1 MNLHYGQIV
10 DIFDDD
16 GLLTGRISVGG
27 ALKRIPLQL
36 VSEARPGDHV
46 LVCDGVAISRVNDEL
61 NLEDSNV
68 SGHTG

>member
-1 MNLHYGQIV
+1 MNLHYGQVV
-10 DIFDDD
+10 DILDED
-16 GLLTGRISVGG
+16 GLLTGRISVSG

-61 NLEDSNV
+61 NPEDSDV
-68 SGHTG
+68 SGHTR

>member
-1 MNLHYGQIV
+1 MNLHYGKIV

-27 ALKRIPLQL
+27 ALKKVPLQL
-36 VSEARPGDHV
+36 VTEVRPGDHV

-61 NLEDSNV
+61 SLEDSYV
-68 SGHTG
+68 SGHTW